1 MASIRRRDRSDGTP
15 AYAVLWRQGGKQKTG
30 TFDSGE
36 AAVEFK
42 KHIEMFGPDEA
53 LRILAVTEAKPITL
67 TEWCTRHVNSLSGVE
82 RATPEKYR
90 SYIANDIALT
100 IGHLPL
106 SAVSEVTISRWVNEL
121 DDKGNS
127 AKTIANKHALVASA
141 DESAVR
147 AGKISSNP
155 CEHTRLPRRD
165 SEEMVFLEP
174 AEFDRSSRS

>member
-1 MASIRRRDRSDGTP
+1 MASIRRRDRADGTP
-15 AYAVLWRQGGKQKTG
+15 AYAVLWRQDGKQKTG

-67 TEWCTRHVNSLSGVE
+67 TEWCTRHVDSLSGVE
-82 RATPEKYR
+82 RATPETYR
-90 SYIANDIALT
+90 SYIANDIAPT

-106 SAVSEVTISRWVNEL
+106 SAVFEVTISRWVNEL

-141 DESAVR
+141 LSPRCGPGRSRRTR
-147 AGKISSNP
+147 ANTPGCPGATLKRWCSSSPPSSN
-155 CEHTRLPRRD
+155 
-165 SEEMVFLEP
+165 
-174 AEFDRSSRS
+174 RSSRS